1 MGYYKHF
8 CEKGGLVVNI
18 RNYKGKNLIAYLWY
32 KENFEDS
39 NGEKKENTRCYVHPR
54 YLIKNNICELVDP
67 NDFPDRGGIEV
78 FIMGG
83 ETVEDLYE
91 RVGSLVSI
99 KINEEP
105 LPNSNTKAT
114 NKYYLRYNYE
124 FEPNRSEIWIDKFSG
139 KGFYQIIDIGFDL
152 SSIQSERS
160 FKAPDSDIYT
170 TLILLRYGNE
180 IYGPFEYDI
189 KDDTISLQS
198 CREHQYLI
206 GVYKSDSYTE
216 NYLSIYNHEN
226 EEVVLLLPKELL
238 FSPSEC
244 EKSYDWITEEKLID
258 DFFIRLRTSS
268 EYTREQ
274 IRLIKDNVL
283 QTLKI
288 ESNGSMSEERVNRIC
303 NLFDS
308 ISEEEDQIQQ
318 IVQYAMDDSTL
329 KEALIKE
336 IADNHF
342 ELIESKLP
350 EYNSVQQEISRL
362 NNHRAK
368 LEDEIKEI
376 EESRNKD
383 ELPADF
389 SEKLEELQ
397 KENNEKNKQISELQ
411 QVVNDYKQRERE
423 KENKEDIEKEI
434 IRLAKEC
441 EEYKEKS
448 KEAKKDYERQFR
460 NKIDLEKEIETTLEN
475 FNNQAK
481 QTAKILDNK
490 LLDRII
496 RGLDGEK
503 NEDSPVE
510 EFNVSLLNTN
520 KMSCEEIISSI
531 TTFVSEKAHRD
542 VTSNDIAN
550 YLICI
555 SQGFITT
562 FAGEPGTG
570 KTSLCNIL
578 AKAMGL
584 VTNDSQ
590 NRFVE
595 ISVERGWN
603 SHKDYIGYYN
613 PLSKKVEK
621 SNVEVYDA
629 FQKMSAESSSDPT
642 NIAPFFILLDEAN
655 LSPIEHYWAAFL
667 RICDSDSVSDRSISL
682 GGDERIKLPEF
693 LHFLATV
700 NFDHT
705 TEELS
710 PRFLDRSWVIML
722 EPSRIDEEIDDNVE
736 NADSMIS
743 FGDIK
748 DAFSVREDDIIDE
761 AIQNKWITIQKIFKD
776 RLLQIMPRNLKMVK
790 KYCAVA
796 CRCMERDTPSTR
808 FAPLDYAFSQK
819 ILPTING
826 SGENYEKLIDDLLKE
841 CTAQNMPLTAKHLE
855 RMKRNATDNLG
866 FYQFFSH

>member
-8 CEKGGLVVNI
+8 YEKGGLVVNI

-124 FEPNRSEIWIDKFSG
+124 FEPNRSEIWIEKFSG
-139 KGFYQIIDIGFDL
+139 KGFFQIIDIGFDI

-216 NYLSIYNHEN
+216 NYLSIIDHDG
-226 EEVVLLLPKELL
+226 EEVVLLLPKEILC
-238 FSPSEC
+238 SPSEC
-244 EKSYDWITEEKLID
+244 EKNYDWITEEKLLD
-258 DFFIRLRTSS
+258 TFFVSLRNSK

-274 IRLIKDNVL
+274 IRQIKDNVL
-283 QTLKI
+283 QTLNV
-288 ESNGSMSEERVNRIC
+288 ESDVSISEERVERIC

-308 ISEEEDQIQQ
+308 ISKENDQIQQ
-318 IVQYAMDDSTL
+318 IVQYAMDDATL

-336 IADNHF
+336 IAENHF
-342 ELIESKLP
+342 DLIGSKLP
-350 EYNSVQQEISRL
+350 EYDSVQQEISKL
-362 NNHRAK
+362 NNFKAK
-368 LEDEIKEI
+368 LEDEIRDI
-376 EESRNKD
+376 EDSRNED
-383 ELPADF
+383 ELPADYA
-389 SEKLEELQ
+389 EKLEEL
-397 KENNEKNKQISELQ
+397 KNENDENNNKIKELEQII
-411 QVVNDYKQRERE
+411 NDYKQ
-423 KENKEDIEKEI
+423 KEQDLKNIEEIKNDI
-434 IRLAKEC
+434 IRLSKERDDYTAEYKKAKEKYNQQIIDNN
-441 EEYKEKS
+441 ELKKQFEK
-448 KEAKKDYERQFR
+448 
-460 NKIDLEKEIETTLEN
+460 TLES
-475 FNNQAK
+475 FNDQAK
-481 QTAKILDNK
+481 QTARILDSK

-496 RGLDGEK
+496 RGLDGEIS
-503 NEDSPVE
+503 EDSPIE
-510 EFNVSLLNTN
+510 EFNDSLLNTQ

-584 VTNDSQ
+584 VTDDSQ

-621 SNVEVYDA
+621 SNVEVYNA
-629 FQKMSAESSSDPT
+629 FQRLNAESSIDPT
-642 NIAPFFILLDEAN
+642 GIAPFLILLDEAN

-667 RICDSDSVSDRSISL
+667 RICDFDSASDRSISL

-693 LHFLATV
+693 LRFLATV

-722 EPSRIDEEIDDNVE
+722 EPSRIDEEMDDNVE
-736 NADSMIS
+736 NADSMIA

-748 DAFSVREDDIIDE
+748 DAFSVREDDSIDE

-776 RLLQIMPRNLKMVK
+776 RLMQIMPRNLKMVK

-826 SGENYEKLIDDLLKE
+826 SGENYELLIEDLLKE
-841 CTAQNMPLTAKHLE
+841 CTSQNMPLTAKHLE